1 MGYVAINKLSLLDYP
16 GKISCIL
23 FTNKCNFYCPFCHNG
38 FTLLP
43 SEDALDFE
51 KDVLLFL
58 KKRVDLLDAV
68 VITGG
73 EPTLLPDLKSNIQ
86 EIKKLGFLVKIDTN
100 GTNPELIKELL
111 DEKLID
117 YIAMD
122 VKNSPH
128 MYPATCG
135 NNHVVVSNIIKSIE
149 LIKNCHIPYEFR
161 TTLVHEFHTTTSIR
175 EMGEI
180 LKGARKL
187 YLQRYRL
194 SKGVINKS
202 LRPVDEDT
210 AFQFVDI
217 LKDYVSEVSI
227 RGY

>member
-38 FTLLP
+38 LTLLP